1 MLLRLEMQMQSS
13 QQLAAEMNLTPL
25 IDILLVLL
33 IIFMV
38 VIPHHSLGERAEIP
52 QPSRPDA
59 SRKEDAA
66 LVLQLINK
74 GEGSRPELKINEHQ
88 ANWDG
93 LEQQLEKVLV
103 VRADKT
109 AFLKGDPEVDF
120 EYVAEALDVSRRAGA
135 DRVGLISH

>member
-1 MLLRLEMQMQSS
+1 VS
-13 QQLAAEMNLTPL
+13 
-25 IDILLVLL
+25 
-33 IIFMV
+33 
-38 VIPHHSLGERAEIP
+38 
-52 QPSRPDA
+52 
-59 SRKEDAA
+59 
-66 LVLQLINK
+66 
-74 GEGSRPELKINEHQ
+74 
-88 ANWDG
+88 WDG